1 VNKLGDP
8 AKKMGSRALYYL
20 QQLLEEHPRMKKV
33 VVEEVER
40 LLFRNNIS
48 KRAQYYGI
56 CFLNVI
62 KLDGEHASL
71 GHKLI
76 TVYLAFF
83 KSGVKTVSKLNLGER
98 VKYEGGLI

>member
-1 VNKLGDP
+1 
-8 AKKMGSRALYYL
+8 MGSRALFYL
-20 QQLLEEHPRMKKV
+20 QKLLEEHTRMKKV

-48 KRAQYYGI
+48 TKAQYYGI
-56 CFLNVI
+56 CFLNSI

-83 KSGVKTVSKLNLGER
+83 KASIKTVSIRG
-98 VKYEGGLI
+98 